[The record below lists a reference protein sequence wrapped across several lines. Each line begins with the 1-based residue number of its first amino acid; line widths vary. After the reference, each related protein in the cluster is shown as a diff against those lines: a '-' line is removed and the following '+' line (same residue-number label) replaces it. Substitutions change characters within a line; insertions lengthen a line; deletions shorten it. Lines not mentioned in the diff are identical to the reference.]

1 MSEKGAIHPC
11 QMPENN
17 PAVCVAEFD
26 PSPGMQP
33 VNEMHITVII
43 RNNINFLSVFIY
55 FPPLSINGFRIVL
68 IHTKLKYCQKQPPWE
83 AICFLAN
90 DQRAP
95 FSVGEI
101 HCLRRP
107 RRPGFPGRRLWSKLA
122 VSSPERCPVCV
133 KHIASHGGVL
143 IATMY
148 RPYLQNKPPPM
159 KTCPIEAKDRS
170 NYYIMIDRHIKEL
183 FYGIKVRLFT

>member
-1 MSEKGAIHPC
+1 MTHYDI
-11 QMPENN
+11 
-17 PAVCVAEFD
+17 
-26 PSPGMQP
+26 
-33 VNEMHITVII
+33 VII
-43 RNNINFLSVFIY
+43 LCQLVISDCLCQVIVGNSTNINSPWCTGLLPY
-55 FPPLSINGFRIVL
+55 YPLLAFKSAEL
-68 IHTKLKYCQKQPPWE
+68 IRAELKYCQKT
-83 AICFLAN
+83 ATVGGDMLLSKR
-90 DQRAP
+90 QRAP